1 MTFGM
6 EFKVAAFLV
15 FAIVTLIV
23 LIKNTNGWSAR
34 FRRYM
39 LGQATDVFGRGAG
52 WEKPWALFL
61 SKAMVYFFGLMF
73 ILLIYVAIFSL

>member
-6 EFKVAAFLV
+6 EFKVTAIV
-15 FAIVTLIV
+15 DFAIVTLIV
-23 LIKNTNGWSAR
+23 LVKYANAWSAR
-34 FRRYM
+34 LRRYM
-39 LGQATDVFGRGAG
+39 LDQATDVFGRGAG

-73 ILLIYVAIFSL
+73 IVLVYVAIFSL